1 MCGYILCTWLEDRAM
16 LPSNPSANQV
26 RNGEGGFALG
36 RPPVFQFAV
45 GKKAINAY
53 YDIG

>member
-1 MCGYILCTWLEDRAM
+1 MYGYIPCTWLEDRAT
-16 LPSNPSANQV
+16 LASDPSANQV
-26 RNGEGGFALG
+26 PYGTGGFALG

>member
-1 MCGYILCTWLEDRAM
+1 M
-16 LPSNPSANQV
+16 LTEQPERQSRPY
-26 RNGEGGFALG
+26 GTGGFALG

-53 YDIG
+53 YYID